1 MGCCSSSP
9 LVKETNIA
17 TKINK
22 KQLNILASDKNQN
35 QKLNNDDKIGKN
47 NDNLKINEKQN
58 NEEENVKKSI
68 IKEESKL
75 KNKFDEEKKENSSL
89 KKSKVENEENEKEEN
104 KEIEEKENKEPEKEV
119 NKEIEEKE
127 NKENEKEVNKEIEE
141 KENEETEK
149 EEYSSSIISKSEGDK
164 GSIIKEENVIKKNN
178 SEKFLSY
185 NNLRISENVI
195 EFLPKDVSKEEI
207 KEMVLNALGDSIAN
221 DNLKYIKGK
230 NLTDKQVNAIIE
242 ILYKNVK
249 KENAE
254 INYEQIFGDTNIK
267 IGLKEMNKENIKN
280 IIFNNSEPS
289 EEEIKEVLAQYI
301 SENNIPKFFVIE
313 LM

>member
-9 LVKETNIA
+9 LVNEEIIR

-22 KQLNILASDKNQN
+22 EELNILAVSNKNQN
-35 QKLNNDDKIGKN
+35 QKLNNDEDKIGKN

-58 NEEENVKKSI
+58 NEEEDAKKSI

-75 KNKFDEEKKENSSL
+75 EDKFNEEKKENSSL
-89 KKSKVENEENEKEEN
+89 KISKVEKEENEKEEN
-104 KEIEEKENKEPEKEV
+104 KEIEEKES
-119 NKEIEEKE
+119 
-127 NKENEKEVNKEIEE
+127 
-141 KENEETEK
+141 EETEK
-149 EEYSSSIISKSEGDK
+149 EEKSSSIISKTEEDK
-164 GSIIKEENVIKKNN
+164 GSTIKEENLLKKNY

-207 KEMVLNALGDSIAN
+207 KEMVLNALGNSITN

-230 NLTDKQVNAIIE
+230 NLTDQQVNAIIE

-249 KENAE
+249 KENEE
-254 INYEQIFGDTNIK
+254 INYDQIFGDTNIK

-301 SENNIPKFFVIE
+301 SENDIPKFFVIE